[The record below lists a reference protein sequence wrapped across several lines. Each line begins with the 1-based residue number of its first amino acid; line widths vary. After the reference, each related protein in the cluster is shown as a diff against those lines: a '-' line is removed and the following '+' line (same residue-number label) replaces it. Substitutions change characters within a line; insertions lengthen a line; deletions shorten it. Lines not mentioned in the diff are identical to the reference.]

1 MNTPVRPDFV
11 AEQRALQSAFLAATI
26 PGHAGHEGS
35 AYRLPPEE
43 RCLNLNPAIRET
55 AERYFAD
62 NAIAW
67 HQHAAHG
74 LSSQAACLNFLM
86 PLATRPDALARLV
99 QSAVGGDLPEM
110 LPVET
115 GPDGAPWHVGFE
127 WIGRADHLNEWP
139 RSGQPRRGA
148 NVTSA
153 DAILRFRQAGR
164 VETLLV
170 EWKYTESYGTPPEGK
185 REAERLRRYQ
195 KLIFAPFGPI
205 RSDAGLKPADL
216 FWDPFYQ
223 LMRQQILA
231 HRMQAAKEDGAER
244 VRVLH
249 VAPAG
254 NWRLRR
260 VTSPALR
267 ALGDDAFA
275 VFRSLLADPESFVG
289 QSTEALFHP
298 LIAEA
303 PADDVWA
310 GYLRDRYGLAAPQ
323 SAVESAEPG
332 DAPPAG

>member
-1 MNTPVRPDFV
+1 MTTLPRPDFV
-11 AEQRALQSAFLAATI
+11 AEQRAAQSAFFAATL
-26 PGHAGHEGS
+26 PGHAGYEGS
-35 AYRLPPEE
+35 AWRLPPE
-43 RCLNLNPAIRET
+43 RRLLNLNPVIRDA

-74 LSSQAACLNFLM
+74 LSSQVACLNALM
-86 PLATRPDALARLV
+86 PLATRPDVLARLV
-99 QSAVGGDLPEM
+99 QSAVGGESPEM
-110 LPVET
+110 LPVEN
-115 GPDGAPWHVGFE
+115 GPGGEPRFVGFE
-127 WIGRADHLNEWP
+127 WIGREDYLNEWP

-148 NVTSA
+148 SVTSA

-170 EWKYTESYGTPPEGK
+170 EWKYTESYGAPPERK

-195 KLIFAPFGPI
+195 KIIFAPFGPL
-205 RSDAGLKPADL
+205 RSDARLKPADL
-216 FWDPFYQ
+216 FWEPFYQ

-231 HRMQAAKEDGAER
+231 ARMQAAKEDDAER

-267 ALGDDAFA
+267 GLGDDAFA
-275 VFRSLLADPESFVG
+275 VFRGLLADPDSFVSR
-289 QSTEALFHP
+289 STEALFGA
-298 LIAEA
+298 LLDDAA
-303 PADDVWA
+303 ADDPWA
-310 GYLRDRYGLAAPQ
+310 CYLRERYGLATPLGPTD
-323 SAVESAEPG
+323 E
-332 DAPPAG
+332 AGSR

>member
-1 MNTPVRPDFV
+1 MTTPPRPDFV
-11 AEQRALQSAFLAATI
+11 AEQRAAQAAFFAAEH
-26 PGHAGHEGS
+26 PGHVGFEGS
-35 AYRLPPEE
+35 LYRLHPDD
-43 RCLNLNPAIRET
+43 RLSNLNPVIRDA
-55 AERYFAD
+55 AERSFAD

-86 PLATRPDALARLV
+86 PLATRPDVLARLV
-99 QSAVGGDLPEM
+99 QSAVGGELPEM
-110 LPVET
+110 LAVEA
-115 GPDGAPWHVGFE
+115 GPDGEPWFVGFE
-127 WIGRADHLNEWP
+127 WIGREDYLNEWP

-153 DAILRFRQAGR
+153 DAILRYRQAGR
-164 VETLLV
+164 IETLLV
-170 EWKYTESYGTPPEGK
+170 EWKYTESYGAPPEQK

-195 KLIFAPFGPI
+195 KIIFSPFGPL

-223 LMRQQILA
+223 LMRQQVLA
-231 HRMQAAKEDGAER
+231 WRMQAAREDATER

-275 VFRSLLADPESFVG
+275 VFRGLLADPESFVSL
-289 QSTEALFHP
+289 STEALFQP
-298 LIAEA
+298 LIADA
-303 PADDVWA
+303 PADDQWA
-310 GYLRDRYGLAAPQ
+310 LYLRSRYGFLTSCEP
-323 SAVESAEPG
+323 VDEAE
-332 DAPPAG
+332 DR

>member
-1 MNTPVRPDFV
+1 MNTLARPDFV
-11 AEQRALQSAFLAATI
+11 AEQRAAQAAFFAATL

-35 AYRLPPEE
+35 AYRLPPDQ
-43 RCLNLNPAIRET
+43 RLLNLNPVIRDA

-86 PLATRPDALARLV
+86 PLATLPDVLARLV
-99 QSAVGGDLPEM
+99 QSAVGGELPEM

-115 GPDGAPWHVGFE
+115 GPGGEPWFVGFE
-127 WIGRADHLNEWP
+127 WIGRADYLNEWP
-139 RSGQPRRGA
+139 RGGQPRRGA

-153 DAILRFRQAGR
+153 DAILRYRQAGR

-170 EWKYTESYGTPPEGK
+170 EWKYTESYGAPPEQK

-195 KLIFAPFGPI
+195 KIIFAPFGPL

-231 HRMQAAKEDGAER
+231 ARMQGAKEDGTER

-267 ALGDDAFA
+267 VLGDDAFA
-275 VFRSLLADPESFVG
+275 VFRGLLADPESFVSH
-289 QSTEALFHP
+289 STEALFGP
-298 LIAEA
+298 LVDAA
-303 PADDVWA
+303 PADDPWA
-310 GYLRDRYGLAAPQ
+310 AYLRDRHGVTTL
-323 SAVESAEPG
+323 SGTDDDETGSR
-332 DAPPAG
+332 

>member
-1 MNTPVRPDFV
+1 MTTPPRPDFV
-11 AEQRALQSAFLAATI
+11 AEQRAAQSAFFAATI
-26 PGHAGHEGS
+26 PGHAGYDGS
-35 AYRLPPEE
+35 AWRLPPEQ
-43 RCLNLNPAIRET
+43 RLLNLNPVIRDV
-55 AERYFAD
+55 AERHFAD

-74 LSSQAACLNFLM
+74 LSSQVACLNALM
-86 PLATRPDALARLV
+86 PLATRPDMLARLV
-99 QSAVGGDLPEM
+99 QLAVGGELPEM

-115 GPDGAPWHVGFE
+115 GPDGEPWHVGFE
-127 WIGRADHLNEWP
+127 WIGREDYLNEWP

-170 EWKYTESYGTPPEGK
+170 EWKYTESYGAPPEQK

-195 KLIFAPFGPI
+195 KLIFAPFGPL

-216 FWDPFYQ
+216 FWEPFYQ

-231 HRMQAAKEDGAER
+231 ARMQAAREDGTER

-267 ALGDDAFA
+267 GLGDDAFA
-275 VFRSLLADPESFVG
+275 VFGGLLAEPGSFVSR
-289 QSTEALFHP
+289 STEALFGP
-298 LIAEA
+298 LLDDM
-303 PADDVWA
+303 PADDAWA
-310 GYLRDRYGLAAPQ
+310 GYLRARYGMATPAVAVDETG
-323 SAVESAEPG
+323 SA
-332 DAPPAG
+332 